1 MLAIRWHAQFAPPGR
16 LSPRRQGQQRQPG
29 PRGGAWP
36 HPNLLRREDARQ
48 VRRRCGCLTL
58 SSSFSLP
65 FSIPPFTCA
74 LLSRALRRALSLTP
88 LSLAFFSLFGGCSP
102 SFRPPSCYIYPTP
115 SLPPP
120 APPLSFARAR
130 LLGFLSV
137 EIVGRGGGGGRG
149 LRGSSAKRRR
159 LAFIRS
165 SAFPVPISFCLG

>member
-1 MLAIRWHAQFAPPGR
+1 MPNSRRQAAFHRADKDNSGNLDRAEVLGLIQTYSGEKMPAKSDDGVDASPFLLRFHS
-16 LSPRRQGQQRQPG
+16 LSP
-29 PRGGAWP
+29 
-36 HPNLLRREDARQ
+36 
-48 VRRRCGCLTL
+48 
-58 SSSFSLP
+58 SLP
-65 FSIPPFTCA
+65 SPPPSSPA
-74 LLSRALRRALSLTP
+74 LSGALSPSLLSRWL
-88 LSLAFFSLFGGCSP
+88 FSLFGGCSP

-137 EIVGRGGGGGRG
+137 EIVGRGGGGGGGG